1 MGSNPYVNTPEYQ
14 IEGTDVN
21 DTRDRT
27 AQLFG
32 DVQLTSYKKDGTQ
45 IVAEIASEKGG
56 SIEFPLFAFDGYAAE
71 LDGQRLDIA
80 RGDNN
85 RIHMDIPAGTNGTLR
100 IWFEGK
106 MLWRAADALS
116 LLSAVIFLVYL
127 IKRRKNESFT

>member
-27 AQLFG
+27 AHLFG

-85 RIHMDIPAGTNGTLR
+85 RIHMDIPAGANGTLR